1 MHENMTANI
10 DKGNTDNIYTKRI
23 TKREAVTG
31 GSTTDTNLSDV
42 TGEAKLNIIYTKQEI
57 IKIKQEVQ
65 PLRLRHVGLTW
76 DRREQK
82 DVGT

>member
-1 MHENMTANI
+1 M
-10 DKGNTDNIYTKRI
+10 YTKRI
-23 TKREAVTG
+23 TREAVTG

-42 TGEAKLNIIYTKQEI
+42 TGEAKLNIIHRKQEI